1 MAKELPLVK
10 TEELLMPC
18 GMFLIS
24 FPLKAVSFTTCMLSQ
39 LSWKWKK
46 KIFVLLFKIRKLIKN
61 ARWIAAN
68 CFKRD
73 EAIEDVQQ

>member
-1 MAKELPLVK
+1 MK
-10 TEELLMPC
+10 TEELLMPW

-46 KIFVLLFKIRKLIKN
+46 KIFVLLFKIRKLSKN
-61 ARWIAAN
+61 ARWILLTAS
-68 CFKRD
+68 KGMKL
-73 EAIEDVQQ
+73 